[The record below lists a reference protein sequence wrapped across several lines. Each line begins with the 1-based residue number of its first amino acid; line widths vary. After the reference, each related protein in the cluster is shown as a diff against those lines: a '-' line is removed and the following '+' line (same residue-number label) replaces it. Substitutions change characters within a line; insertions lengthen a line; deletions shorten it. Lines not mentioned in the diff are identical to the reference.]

1 MEVFRYLC
9 NEMIGKGMSE
19 NKKRHDEIIKRSHE
33 RSRKLGIERDQ
44 TFSKRILKGR
54 EIASQMELNTLL
66 LDVAEPFMEFLY
78 KFLEASGFIIVLTSD
93 DGCILRIVGDPE
105 PIFAARNLNMV
116 IGAYMDEASI
126 GTNAMGTAIREDAPI
141 QITAKEHFINAY
153 HTWTCSAAPIHDT
166 EGNTIGCLNLT
177 GNAQLVHPH
186 TLGLVVAA
194 VHSIENQLATDLSQR
209 MLFDAHQYLNT
220 VMDTLTLGVFT
231 ADAAGTI
238 LSLNHAATKLMN
250 IDKDFA
256 LGKNIGE
263 FIPNW
268 MQIREQVAN
277 GKKYLDE
284 ETVIHIGAR
293 KETFSLNA
301 YITRNQDGEIT
312 GMVTSF
318 REMQRVYKLVN
329 KYTGMNARYTF
340 EDLIGESD
348 QIHRIIEYAKTIS
361 DSPSTVLIQAESG
374 TGKELFAQAIHNH
387 SNRSENGFVA
397 VNCGA
402 IPATLIESELFGY
415 EEGAFTGAKKGG
427 RMGKFELA
435 NGGTLFLDEI
445 GEMPIE
451 MQVKLLRTIQEGYI
465 TRVGGDKV
473 IPVDVRIIA
482 ATNRDLLEEVS
493 KGNFRMDLYYRLSV
507 IPVSIPPL
515 KDRKEDIPLLI
526 KYFLNMKSMKLHR
539 NVPDM
544 TNELFRQ
551 LLAYNWPGN
560 IRELENFIEKF
571 VNLDGNI
578 DLAGI
583 LFPTHGPLTIQ
594 TVPDFVLE
602 DDPLQTLEEME
613 RKAIIKAL
621 NKLNKNMSQVAKSL
635 GISRNTLYQ
644 KLKKYDILLD

>member
-1 MEVFRYLC
+1 
-9 NEMIGKGMSE
+9 MSE

-301 YITRNQDGEIT
+301 YITRNQEGEIT

>member
-301 YITRNQDGEIT
+301 YITRNQEGEIT

>member
-1 MEVFRYLC
+1 
-9 NEMIGKGMSE
+9 MSE

-33 RSRKLGIERDQ
+33 RSKKLGIDRDQ

-54 EIASQMELNTLL
+54 EISTEMELNTLL

-105 PIFAARNLNMV
+105 PIYAARSLNMV

-141 QITAKEHFINAY
+141 QITATEHFINAY

-177 GNAQLVHPH
+177 GNAELVHPH

-194 VHSIENQLATDLSQR
+194 VHSIENQLATDVSQR
-209 MLFDAHQYLNT
+209 KLFDAHQYLNT

-231 ADAAGTI
+231 ADASGTI

-250 IDKDFA
+250 ISQDVA
-256 LGKNIGE
+256 LGKNIGA

-268 MQIREQVAN
+268 MQIRDQVAG

-284 ETVIHIGAR
+284 ETVIHIGSR

-301 YITRNQDGEIT
+301 YITRNQENEIT

-374 TGKELFAQAIHNH
+374 TGKELFAQAIHNY

-482 ATNRDLLEEVS
+482 ATNRNLLDEVT

-507 IPVSIPPL
+507 IPISIPPL

-544 TNELFRQ
+544 TNELFRK

-578 DLAGI
+578 DLAGA
-583 LFPTHGPLTIQ
+583 LFPAHGPLTIQ
-594 TVPDFVLE
+594 TRPDFVLE
-602 DDPLQTLEEME
+602 DDPLQTLEELE
-613 RKAIIKAL
+613 RKAIIKAV

-644 KLKKYDILLD
+644 KLKKYGILLD